1 MLESLPLEILNRILF
16 ECDPID
22 ISSFSQVCRL
32 TRNHVYGVENRTHL
46 WHLIFLNHFDPSIYS
61 LHQQP
66 VMGKGGEVE
75 GDEDLMLKSRQ
86 SSGLSLQTNIDWCQT
101 VQRRIKL
108 RQTLSC
114 SDDKELLRRLEK
126 NYPAGSLIEI
136 YQEISQI
143 ILTSKIDSQW
153 SYSQDPENQLSQ
165 SSLNLTFLRN
175 ILSYPPTQFRII
187 LYSGQNSQ
195 NQPLFALRPTLNNR
209 LVSLAAELHTKY
221 GLTDFDRN
229 KPRTRGIARESCYA
243 LQNYQA
249 SSLYGPFMPDRSCRV
264 NWAHLEALSVVVG
277 LNLSLAKTS
286 QSSSIEEVNRH
297 VQGHGRTEVLR
308 TTGYQQFIDNNNH
321 TTNPWQNN
329 PVGLNNL
336 DQSPDGS
343 IDRRFLETDWP
354 ILDGLSSARPFTQ
367 ITNPAYQHVAYDWPS
382 NELRMNR
389 ALDLN
394 HYDWAGVEGKWLR
407 AVCFLDYRD
416 LHAYN
421 FGPRDTRKVD
431 NYKEAIRLMT
441 LNLKV
446 VSIGE
451 RPASDP
457 SHPEPLCLQNG
468 PQYLPPIYF
477 KGSATS
483 SVNVGSQTGQ
493 VRGCVSCTK
502 DKQVRWSVVRTAAGQ
517 DRWSSEGIQVGGI
530 RSKWGVLGVWTDVD
544 RNDVEGPAGPFY
556 FFKISY

>member
-1 MLESLPLEILNRILF
+1 
-16 ECDPID
+16 
-22 ISSFSQVCRL
+22 
-32 TRNHVYGVENRTHL
+32 
-46 WHLIFLNHFDPSIYS
+46 
-61 LHQQP
+61 
-66 VMGKGGEVE
+66 MGKGGEVE

-86 SSGLSLQTNIDWCQT
+86 SSGLSLQTNIDC
-101 VQRRIKL
+101 VKPFRGGSSSGK
-108 RQTLSC
+108 TLSC

-264 NWAHLEALSVVVG
+264 NWAHLEALSVV
-277 LNLSLAKTS
+277 
-286 QSSSIEEVNRH
+286 
-297 VQGHGRTEVLR
+297 
-308 TTGYQQFIDNNNH
+308 
-321 TTNPWQNN
+321 NN

-407 AVCFLDYRD
+407 AGYEFGECRKPDWTSEDVC
-416 LHAYN
+416 H
-421 FGPRDTRKVD
+421 
-431 NYKEAIRLMT
+431 
-441 LNLKV
+441 
-446 VSIGE
+446 
-451 RPASDP
+451 
-457 SHPEPLCLQNG
+457 
-468 PQYLPPIYF
+468 
-477 KGSATS
+477 
-483 SVNVGSQTGQ
+483 
-493 VRGCVSCTK
+493 VRR
-502 DKQVRWSVVRTAAGQ
+502 KQVRWSVVRTAAGQ
-517 DRWSSEGIQVGGI
+517 DDGLLRGSRLVGSDPSGE
-530 RSKWGVLGVWTDVD
+530 S
-544 RNDVEGPAGPFY
+544 
-556 FFKISY
+556 